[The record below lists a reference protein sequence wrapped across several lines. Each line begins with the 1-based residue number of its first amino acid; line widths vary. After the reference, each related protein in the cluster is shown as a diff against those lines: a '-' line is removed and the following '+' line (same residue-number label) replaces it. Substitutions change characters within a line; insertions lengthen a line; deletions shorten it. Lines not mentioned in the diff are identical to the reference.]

1 MADSGGFWDGASNL
15 WGLFGGDDEE
25 DISGGYKTSILS
37 DLDIDGDG
45 SIGSKPTSS
54 YDSDSLYDFGTM
66 QVSGSDISP
75 SMQNQDNDDKGG
87 SFFTDRRFLGPLLQ
101 TGLGLAA
108 TAFTKSGQE
117 KALKQ
122 AAADKKQQ
130 MLMELELEKLKY
142 KYGLKGG
149 SGGGGRSGGGGSNQ
163 RGQQLLSAYQNYI
176 QGVNSINQ
184 NQQGSIRNLGNA
196 IAGGYAA
203 GRR

>member
-1 MADSGGFWDGASNL
+1 MGFSNL
-15 WGLFGGDDEE
+15 FGLLGDDEE
-25 DISGGYKTSILS
+25 DTSGGYQTSILS

-54 YDSDSLYDFGTM
+54 YNSDTLYDFGSM
-66 QVSGSDISP
+66 QVDGSDISP
-75 SMQNQDNDDKGG
+75 SMQNQEDNDKGG

-117 KALKQ
+117 KAAKQ
-122 AAADKKQQ
+122 AAEDKKQQ

-142 KYGLKGG
+142 KYGLKGAT
-149 SGGGGRSGGGGSNQ
+149 GGGGRSGGGSNQ

>member
-1 MADSGGFWDGASNL
+1 MGFSNL
-15 WGLFGGDDEE
+15 FGLLGDDEE
-25 DISGGYKTSILS
+25 DTSGGYKTSILS

-45 SIGSKPTSS
+45 SIGNKPTSS

-75 SMQNQDNDDKGG
+75 SMQNQDDDKGG
-87 SFFTDRRFLGPLLQ
+87 FFTDRRFLGPLLQ

-108 TAFTKSGQE
+108 TAFAKSGQE
-117 KALKQ
+117 KAAKQ

-149 SGGGGRSGGGGSNQ
+149 AGGGGRSGGGSNQ

>member
-1 MADSGGFWDGASNL
+1 MGFSNL
-15 WGLFGGDDEE
+15 FGLLGDDEE
-25 DISGGYKTSILS
+25 DTNKYETSILS

-54 YDSDSLYDFGTM
+54 FEADRLYDDRTDSLYQFQLDGTD
-66 QVSGSDISP
+66 VSP
-75 SMQNQDNDDKGG
+75 SMQNQDDDKGG
-87 SFFTDRRFLGPLLQ
+87 FFTDRRFLGPLLQ

-108 TAFTKSGQE
+108 TAFAKSGQE
-117 KALKQ
+117 KAAKQ
-122 AAADKKQQ
+122 AAADRKQQ

-149 SGGGGRSGGGGSNQ
+149 AGGGGRSGGGSNQ

>member
-1 MADSGGFWDGASNL
+1 
-15 WGLFGGDDEE
+15 
-25 DISGGYKTSILS
+25 
-37 DLDIDGDG
+37 
-45 SIGSKPTSS
+45 
-54 YDSDSLYDFGTM
+54 
-66 QVSGSDISP
+66 
-75 SMQNQDNDDKGG
+75 
-87 SFFTDRRFLGPLLQ
+87 
-101 TGLGLAA
+101 
-108 TAFTKSGQE
+108 
-117 KALKQ
+117 
-122 AAADKKQQ
+122 

-149 SGGGGRSGGGGSNQ
+149 AGGGGRSGGGSNQ